1 MITDAQ
7 LNDILNADTH
17 SLECSSLRHYDS
29 EICQAV
35 EELQA
40 YRKAM
45 YDARKQAHLFD
56 SGLGMLMCIAT
67 AVKAYYEEGLE

>member
-1 MITDAQ
+1 MVTDQ
-7 LNDILNADTH
+7 TLTEILNAD
-17 SLECSSLRHYDS
+17 EYSLRHYGT
-29 EICQAV
+29 EICEAI

-56 SGLGMLMCIAT
+56 SGLGMFDYIENSQRRLLQA
-67 AVKAYYEEGLE
+67 EELLTEIK

>member
-1 MITDAQ
+1 MITNKA
-7 LNDILNADTH
+7 LNDILNAD
-17 SLECSSLRHYDS
+17 EYSLRHYDS

-56 SGLGMLMCIAT
+56 SGAGMLMCIMT
-67 AVKAYYEEGLE
+67 SVKAYYEEGFNDE

>member
-1 MITDAQ
+1 MISDKA
-7 LNDILNADTH
+7 LNEILNAD
-17 SLECSSLRHYDS
+17 EYSLRHYDS

-56 SGLGMLMCIAT
+56 SGAGMLMCIAT
-67 AVKAYYEEGLE
+67 AVKAYYEEGVS

>member
-1 MITDAQ
+1 MVSNES
-7 LNDILNADTH
+7 LNDILNAD
-17 SLECSSLRHYDS
+17 EDSLRHYDS
-29 EICQAV
+29 EICQAI

-67 AVKAYYEEGLE
+67 AVKAYYEEGVE

>member
-7 LNDILNADTH
+7 LNDILNAD
-17 SLECSSLRHYDS
+17 EYSLRHYDS

-45 YDARKQAHLFD
+45 YDARKYAHLYD
-56 SGLGMLMCIAT
+56 SGLGLLMEISMS
-67 AVKAYYEEGLE
+67 VKAYYEEGVE

>member
-1 MITDAQ
+1 MVSNES
-7 LNDILNADTH
+7 LNDILNAD
-17 SLECSSLRHYDS
+17 EYSLRHYDS
-29 EICQAV
+29 EIYQAV

-56 SGLGMLMCIAT
+56 SGLGMLMQIT
-67 AVKAYYEEGLE
+67 YSVKAYYEEDE

>member
-1 MITDAQ
+1 MITDKT
-7 LNDILNADTH
+7 LNDILNAD
-17 SLECSSLRHYDS
+17 EYSLRHYDS

-56 SGLGMLMCIAT
+56 SGAGMLMCIMT
-67 AVKAYYEEGLE
+67 SVRAYYEEGIE